1 MQATFDVYNE
11 RINEI
16 ELYFNA
22 IQQLYSTQNQF
33 NENYEFHSDDFL
45 KMLKSNALLMIYN
58 LVESSIIGGILEIY
72 DDLRSNGYTYRD
84 VRQEIQDIW
93 FSFKFNQV
101 YDKGAHYNSYRDKA
115 IEIIN
120 SILNGE
126 VIALDRKATD
136 ISGNLDAEKIRQICK
151 RHGIAYTIDAECK
164 GGIVLEDVK
173 NKRNEL
179 AHGTTS
185 FVECGRNYSI
195 DDLIKIKDQTIKFLN
210 CILNGMKQYYDSKRY
225 LSPVSGTFY
234 NR

>member
-1 MQATFDVYNE
+1 MQATFDVYYD
-11 RINEI
+11 RIHEI
-16 ELYFNA
+16 ELYYKA
-22 IQQLYSTQNQF
+22 IQQLYDTQNKF
-33 NENYEFHSDDFL
+33 DEKYEFHSDDFL

-58 LVESSIIGGILEIY
+58 LVESSIMGGILEIY
-72 DDLRSNGYTYRD
+72 DELRSNGYAYKD
-84 VRQEIQDIW
+84 VRKEIQDIW

-101 YDKGAHYNSYRDKA
+101 YDKSAHYNSYRDKA

-120 SILNGE
+120 CILNGE
-126 VIALDRKATD
+126 TIVLDRKATD

-151 RHGIAYTIDAECK
+151 QHGITYTIDAECK

-195 DDLIKIKDQTIKFLN
+195 EDLIKIKDQTIKYLN
-210 CILNGMKQYYDSKRY
+210 CILDGMKQYYDAKKY
-225 LSPVSGTFY
+225 LYMSSVV
-234 NR
+234 